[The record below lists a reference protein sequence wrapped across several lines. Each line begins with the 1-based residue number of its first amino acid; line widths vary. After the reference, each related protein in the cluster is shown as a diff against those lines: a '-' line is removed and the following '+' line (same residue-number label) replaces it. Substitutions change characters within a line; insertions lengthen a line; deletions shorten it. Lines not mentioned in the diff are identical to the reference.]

1 MSGTDCQSGWIDD
14 AVFIPPAVDHLNDVV
29 VVSDVVVI
37 ADDEHGLTS
46 AVTSGMRGVEKIIRQ
61 RHTIDVE
68 ALDPG
73 YRPEGG
79 RIPGCQ
85 PEEQLLLEAATL
97 RPRPAKLHVARLRA
111 RLANV
116 REDRYR
122 AMKAFDAVVRE
133 KKQVQLQK
141 RLWKGVIAIR
151 KRSIYSA
158 RKERHFVK
166 ADRVWAKE
174 RLKRLDQELMPLRRE
189 SAALEKEGMVQVE
202 NTMKWTARMKNIHEE
217 CAALEQLGEEP
228 WKQHEKWMALDE
240 KLKAYTSMLAA
251 DADAASRQRTL
262 LMPPRIR
269 CRPA

>member
-14 AVFIPPAVDHLNDVV
+14 VVFIPCAVDNPSDVV
-29 VVSDVVVI
+29 VVSDVVLI
-37 ADDEHGLTS
+37 SDDEHGLTS
-46 AVTSGMRGVEKIIRQ
+46 PDTSGMHGIEKIMQQ
-61 RHTIDVE
+61 RHTIDVG

-73 YRPEGG
+73 YQPEG
-79 RIPGCQ
+79 RRFPGCQ
-85 PEEQLLLEAATL
+85 PEEQLLLEAARL
-97 RPRPAKLHVARLRA
+97 RGRPEKLHVTRLRT

-122 AMKAFDAVVRE
+122 AMKEFDAVVRE
-133 KKQVQLQK
+133 KKQVQLQI
-141 RLWKGVIAIR
+141 RFWKGAIAIR
-151 KRSIYSA
+151 NRSIYSA
-158 RKERHFVK
+158 RKERHFAK
-166 ADRVWAKE
+166 ADRVWAKK
-174 RLKRLDQELMPLRRE
+174 RHKRLVQELMPLRRE
-189 SAALEKEGMVQVE
+189 SAALEKEGMVQEE
-202 NTMKWTARMKNIHEE
+202 NTIMWTARLKNIHEE
-217 CAALEQLGEEP
+217 CAALEELGEEP

>member
-1 MSGTDCQSGWIDD
+1 MSGKDCQSGWIDD
-14 AVFIPPAVDHLNDVV
+14 VVFIPPAVDHLNDVV

-37 ADDEHGLTS
+37 SDDEHGLTS
-46 AVTSGMRGVEKIIRQ
+46 ADMSGMHGIEKIIRQ

-73 YRPEGG
+73 YQLEGG
-79 RIPGCQ
+79 RFPGCQ
-85 PEEQLLLEAATL
+85 PEEQRLLEAARL
-97 RPRPAKLHVARLRA
+97 RPRLAKLHVARLRA
-111 RLANV
+111 RLAKV

-141 RLWKGVIAIR
+141 RLWKGAIAIR

-166 ADRVWAKE
+166 VDRAWAKE
-174 RLKRLDQELMPLRRE
+174 RLKRLVQELMPLRRE

-202 NTMKWTARMKNIHEE
+202 NTMKWTARMQNIHEE

-228 WKQHEKWMALDE
+228 WKQHEKWRAIDE

>member
-1 MSGTDCQSGWIDD
+1 MSGKDCQSGWIDD
-14 AVFIPPAVDHLNDVV
+14 AVFIPFAVDNPSDVV

-37 ADDEHGLTS
+37 SDDEHGLTS
-46 AVTSGMRGVEKIIRQ
+46 ADMSGMHGIEKIIQQ

-73 YRPEGG
+73 CQLEGG
-79 RIPGCQ
+79 RLPGCQ
-85 PEEQLLLEAATL
+85 PEEQRLLEA
-97 RPRPAKLHVARLRA
+97 ARLRA
-111 RLANV
+111 RLAKL

-141 RLWKGVIAIR
+141 RLWKGAIAIR

-166 ADRVWAKE
+166 VDRAWAKE
-174 RLKRLDQELMPLRRE
+174 RLKRLVQELMPLRRE
-189 SAALEKEGMVQVE
+189 SAALEKEGMVQEE

-217 CAALEQLGEEP
+217 CAALEELGEEP
-228 WKQHEKWMALDE
+228 WKQHEKWRAIDE

>member
-14 AVFIPPAVDHLNDVV
+14 VVFIRSAVDDPSDVV

-37 ADDEHGLTS
+37 SDDEHGLTS
-46 AVTSGMRGVEKIIRQ
+46 ADPSGMHGIEKIIQ
-61 RHTIDVE
+61 SRHTIDVE
-68 ALDPG
+68 GFDPG
-73 YRPEGG
+73 YQPE
-79 RIPGCQ
+79 RRRFPGCQ
-85 PEEQLLLEAATL
+85 PEDQRFSEAARFRV
-97 RPRPAKLHVARLRA
+97 RPEKLHVARLRA
-111 RLANV
+111 RLAKV

-133 KKQVQLQK
+133 TKQMQVRK

-151 KRSIYSA
+151 KRCIYSG
-158 RKERHFVK
+158 RKERHFAK

-174 RLKRLDQELMPLRRE
+174 RLKRLGQELMPLRRE
-189 SAALEKEGMVQVE
+189 SAALEIEGMVQEE
-202 NTMKWTARMKNIHEE
+202 NTIKWTNRLKNIHEE
-217 CAALEQLGEEP
+217 CAALEEVGEEP
-228 WKQHEKWMALDE
+228 WKQHKKWRVLDE

-269 CRPA
+269 RRPA